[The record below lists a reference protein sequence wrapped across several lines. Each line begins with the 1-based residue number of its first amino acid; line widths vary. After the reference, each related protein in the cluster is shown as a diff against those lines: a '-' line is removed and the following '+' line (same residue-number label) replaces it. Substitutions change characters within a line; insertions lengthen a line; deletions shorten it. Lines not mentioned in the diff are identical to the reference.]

1 MRFERA
7 LNLYLP
13 AFIFIFALSTAAL
26 AAEKTAPNRPDDQV
40 TNAFKML
47 EKIETQ
53 ANSKSIDAVTK
64 KQFIEMLELEI
75 ERENFFIEELKER
88 LKYFDQYLDMLEVVK
103 SKTEELKAKLEGGA
117 QKSPSAGRISAGSQ
131 KQITADQILDLETYA
146 NFSESKKMLEDIEKE
161 VDQNKID
168 AAGKLSLVKN
178 LTQQLV
184 SVEKLIEETRNNKR
198 SVEKNII
205 KMLEVKLR
213 SKNLLDK
220 FYKILK

>member
-1 MRFERA
+1 
-7 LNLYLP
+7 
-13 AFIFIFALSTAAL
+13 
-26 AAEKTAPNRPDDQV
+26 
-40 TNAFKML
+40 
-47 EKIETQ
+47 
-53 ANSKSIDAVTK
+53 
-64 KQFIEMLELEI
+64 
-75 ERENFFIEELKER
+75 
-88 LKYFDQYLDMLEVVK
+88 MLEVVK

-117 QKSPSAGRISAGSQ
+117 QKSRSAGRISAGSQ

-161 VDQNKID
+161 VVQNKID

>member
-1 MRFERA
+1 MRFKRA

-13 AFIFIFALSTAAL
+13 AFIFILTLSTAAL
-26 AAEKTAPNRPDDQV
+26 AAEKASPNRPDDQV

-53 ANSKSIDAVTK
+53 VNSKSIDALTK

-184 SVEKLIEETRNNKR
+184 SVEKLIEETRSNKR